1 MISTICGARSILLTL
16 NRSPA
21 WSRMRRLPR
30 VIEAHQ
36 FVEAAR
42 ARGFRW
48 YAGVPCSFLTPF
60 INYVLQEPTL
70 EYLSMGNE
78 GDAVALIAG
87 VALAGDGS
95 AGSGRGITMMQNS
108 GLGNAVSPLT
118 SLTWTFRLP
127 QLLIVT
133 WRGQPGVADEPQHAL
148 MGPITPALLET
159 MQIPWELFPTDP
171 AAIDAALDRAIG
183 HMDAT
188 GRPYCLLMQKGS
200 VAPYALETAGLTEQK
215 MAPAPAVSRSRGAT
229 ETVRV
234 SRHEALIE
242 VVSRTSP
249 AATAVLA
256 STGYCGRELYAIADR
271 ANQLYMVGS
280 MGCVVPLALGLALA
294 RPDLD
299 VLALDGDGA
308 ALMRM
313 GAMAT
318 VGAYGPPNLKHLLLD
333 NGAHESTGG
342 QATVSPRI
350 SFAGVAAACGYARAL
365 ESDDLADIVAWLE
378 EARLSGPSFARL
390 RLRSGTLRDLPRPQ
404 ISPTEVRGRF
414 MGHFSSRGAH

>member
-1 MISTICGARSILLTL
+1 
-16 NRSPA
+16 
-21 WSRMRRLPR
+21 

-42 ARGFRW
+42 ERGFRW

-60 INYVLQEPTL
+60 INYVLQDPSL
-70 EYLSMGNE
+70 QYVSMGNE

-87 VALAGDGS
+87 VALGGNGAG
-95 AGSGRGITMMQNS
+95 APGRGITMMQNS

-133 WRGQPGVADEPQHAL
+133 WRGQPGIADEPQHAL

-159 MQIPWELFPTDP
+159 MQIPWELFPTDTD
-171 AAIDAALDRAIG
+171 AVGAALDRALA
-183 HMDAT
+183 HMDGT

-200 VAPYALETAGLTEQK
+200 VAPYALEGSTALKPRTAGA
-215 MAPAPAVSRSRGAT
+215 MPAPPPSGAASESERASRQDALREVVVRTPTGAT
-229 ETVRV
+229 
-234 SRHEALIE
+234 AI
-242 VVSRTSP
+242 
-249 AATAVLA
+249 LA
-256 STGYCGRELYAIADR
+256 STGYCGRELYAVADR
-271 ANQLYMVGS
+271 PNQIYMVGS
-280 MGCVVPLALGLALA
+280 MGCVLPWALGLALE

-318 VGAYGPPNLKHLLLD
+318 VGAYQPANLKHLLLD
-333 NGAHESTGG
+333 NGVHDSTGG

-350 SFAGVAAACGYARAL
+350 SFAGVAAACGYARAV
-365 ESDDLADIVAWLE
+365 ESHDLAEVAAWLE
-378 EARLSGPSFARL
+378 EPRLSGPSFARL
-390 RLRSGTLRDLPRPQ
+390 WIRAGTPPGLPRPA
-404 ISPTEVRGRF
+404 ISPVDVRRRF
-414 MGHFSSRGAH
+414 MQHFVAEAR